1 MPIAGTLDVTPLL
14 DGASRMPSLDA
25 QPWEIARV
33 ETLQLMFEID
43 DRDMASLLP
52 KALHPTIPP
61 VVMISVAQYPDSPA
75 GAFLLAQVRVG
86 CRAGV
91 RPRGFLLHAYSDS
104 AAACKELASQWG
116 YRCAAADIRLQ
127 RYHDR
132 IEASV
137 SLNGTAILRAALI
150 DPEPVSG
157 GDIQYVANMN
167 LARLASEGDKPL
179 LIQVDPEFRFHRA
192 ERGRPD
198 LPLFERD
205 AWHAVGVDPVYPVHA
220 TFTTCDTG
228 FPKIRYVMDPDV
240 PAISGTRA
248 VVTAG

>member
-1 MPIAGTLDVTPLL
+1 MPISGTLDVAPLL
-14 DGASRMPSLDA
+14 DDAPRMQSLDV

-43 DRDMASLLP
+43 DRNMASLLP

-61 VVMISVAQYPDSPA
+61 VVMISVTRYPDSPA

-91 RPRGFLLHAYSDS
+91 RPRGFLLQAYSDS
-104 AAACKELASQWG
+104 AAACDDLASQWG
-116 YRCAAADIRLQ
+116 YRCAPADIRLQ

-137 SLNGTAILRAALI
+137 ALNGTPILRAALI

-179 LIQVDPEFRFHRA
+179 LVQVDPEFRFHRA

-198 LPLFERD
+198 LPLFD
-205 AWHAVGVDPVYPVHA
+205 HNAWHAAGVDPVYPVHA

-228 FPKIRYVMDPDV
+228 FPKIRYVMDPDI
-240 PAISGTRA
+240 PAIAGTRP
-248 VVTAG
+248 VGKES